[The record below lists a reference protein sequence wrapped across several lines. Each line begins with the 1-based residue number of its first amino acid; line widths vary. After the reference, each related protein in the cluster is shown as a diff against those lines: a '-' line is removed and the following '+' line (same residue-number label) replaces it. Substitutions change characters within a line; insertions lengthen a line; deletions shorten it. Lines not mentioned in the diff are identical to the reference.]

1 MNPLVQGLLLCT
13 LSQTLQPV
21 DTYTYSGGGAVAI
34 DEVVERGTAYSHG
47 TTYVPEAF
55 LLEVRTLTHATN
67 TYQRRQASQE
77 RVTSSQ

>member
-1 MNPLVQGLLLCT
+1 LGPARLRGEVT
-13 LSQTLQPV
+13 PSV
-21 DTYTYSGGGAVAI
+21 WARAFESGGGAVAI